1 MPEGIEVRKYC
12 DILRANI
19 INHEITAITILKG
32 RYTKKP
38 FEGYSE
44 LVANLPLTIKSITN
58 KGKFTYFTLESIT
71 ANTVKT
77 FYLLATLG
85 MGGGW
90 TILKKSVS
98 DFNKKTE
105 IQGKIVDIDIRFS
118 KGSGGGVYSYPYL
131 LEYVTN
137 NNMDSWIKKILDNL
151 NVEFTLDD
159 SSKFYFYDNRNFGTL
174 KAVDTKLA
182 IDKKLKE
189 IGPDMMDIE
198 FDIFK
203 KAIAAGKNADKAI
216 GNVIVNQKLVSGI
229 GNYLRADILWM
240 AKISPFRKVS
250 TITDTELHNIY
261 NCARAIMWG
270 DYNLEYAKSNGLIT
284 KGVKIP
290 RDYNRDFLVYMQ
302 KTDPNG
308 ESVIKEPL
316 YEGST
321 KRFIHWV
328 AAVQK

>member
-1 MPEGIEVRKYC
+1 M
-12 DILRANI
+12 
-19 INHEITAITILKG
+19 
-32 RYTKKP
+32 
-38 FEGYSE
+38 
-44 LVANLPLTIKSITN
+44 
-58 KGKFTYFTLESIT
+58 
-71 ANTVKT
+71 
-77 FYLLATLG
+77 
-85 MGGGW
+85 
-90 TILKKSVS
+90 
-98 DFNKKTE
+98 
-105 IQGKIVDIDIRFS
+105 
-118 KGSGGGVYSYPYL
+118 
-131 LEYVTN
+131 
-137 NNMDSWIKKILDNL
+137 
-151 NVEFTLDD
+151 DD

-182 IDKKLKE
+182 IDTKLKE

-198 FDIFK
+198 FNIFK
-203 KAIAAGKNADKAI
+203 KAISAGKSAGKAI

-250 TITDTELHNIY
+250 TITDTELHTIY